1 LPAPRQPESHSEA
14 QPTVLEKASS
24 REDASSDTTAAKTA
38 ATKTAAGNAEA
49 GKTHTGRS
57 GHQAGSD
64 DQAGQDSGIEFSG
77 PAMES
82 AGTAAGRWLAG
93 LASAVAARLA
103 RLGAELLTVLARD
116 RLEAVAIVLLG
127 LGGAVYPPIWLIGV
141 LVALS
146 SRKWD
151 HRDKW
156 LGLGLPIPLV
166 VFGAALV
173 LLLGGQQQSMGTYA
187 TEAWLA
193 AGRLSR
199 IAVVLGA
206 GYLLRRL
213 HKYQGRRER
222 RRPPWGPPHRRK

>member
-1 LPAPRQPESHSEA
+1 MITGPSLPAPSQPESRSEEQPA
-14 QPTVLEKASS
+14 QLAKASS
-24 REDASSDTTAAKTA
+24 RQEASSEPT
-38 ATKTAAGNAEA
+38 A
-49 GKTHTGRS
+49 GKTRTGGP

-64 DQAGQDSGIEFSG
+64 DEAGQDSGIEFSG
-77 PAMES
+77 PAAERAAS
-82 AGTAAGRWLAG
+82 AAARWLADLG
-93 LASAVAARLA
+93 SAIGARLA
-103 RLGAELLTVLARD
+103 RLGTELLTVVARD
-116 RLEAVAIVLLG
+116 RLEAVAILLLG

-166 VFGAALV
+166 VFGATMV
-173 LLLGGQQQSMGTYA
+173 LLLGGQQLSMGHYA

-213 HKYQGRRER
+213 HKYQGKRER
-222 RRPPWGPPHRRK
+222 RRPPWGPPHRRR